1 MLRLLK
7 EVDMSSQGGFLERI
21 RDAPCFGALM
31 GFFFNKGV
39 RSGPRIFLNLASVLL
54 VLLVIAKLMPSRVAE
69 SALGSIPHDLWSG
82 ISGGSHDDGS
92 VPGGLRIVVFGENDV
107 GTPVGQNMEVEG
119 SKSWT
124 QALCAEVGNTR
135 RQ

>member
-1 MLRLLK
+1 
-7 EVDMSSQGGFLERI
+7 MSSQGGFLDRI
-21 RDAPCFGALM
+21 KDAPCFGSLM

-39 RSGPRIFLNLASVLL
+39 RGGPKIFLNLAAVLL
-54 VLLVIAKLMPSRVAE
+54 VLLVVAKLMPSRVAD

-82 ISGGSHDDGS
+82 ISGGGHDDGS

-124 QALCAEVGNTR
+124 QALCAQVGNTR
-135 RQ
+135 CQ